1 MKCEKCNKN
10 EATFHSMTNINGKVT
25 EKHLCSDCAKEEKEF
40 NNFNDEFLGFN
51 KKSNSFF
58 DDMMSDFKNRK
69 WKWETKY
76 NLSYFTNPMI
86 DNFLDYDDF
95 FESPLFLEDKKQE
108 SKKTEEQSNK
118 VSKTDLSKKLSEKEK
133 KQLEIAKLDLSLKKA
148 VVEERYEDAI
158 KLRDKIKELK
168 KDNK

>member
-58 DDMMSDFKNRK
+58 DDMMSDFKS
-69 WKWETKY
+69 T
-76 NLSYFTNPMI
+76 LSYFTNPMI

>member
-58 DDMMSDFKNRK
+58 DDMMSDFKS
-69 WKWETKY
+69 T
-76 NLSYFTNPMI
+76 LSYFTNPMI
-86 DNFLDYDDF
+86 DNFLNYDDF

-148 VVEERYEDAI
+148 VVEERYEDDI